1 LDAVL
6 VPHWNWISRV
16 VDLKMKLWE
25 PKQFLRVSRDEWYSR
40 AKLESMKQSVEPESR
55 NVVMFLMLS
64 ELVVRDSQTP

>member
-1 LDAVL
+1 ML

>member
-16 VDLKMKLWE
+16 VDLKMKSWE